1 MVKSPLLFANLHN
14 SPGREKLECI
24 VAASTNQLK
33 INYFAAGHRKSQ
45 TRDFLISASKLNP
58 FSLCHAERR
67 EKNFQLLF
75 LK

>member
-14 SPGREKLECI
+14 SRGREKLECI

-33 INYFAAGHRKSQ
+33 INYFAAGHRKGQ

-58 FSLCHAERR
+58 FSLCLGERR
-67 EKNFQLLF
+67 ENIFQLPF
-75 LK
+75 F